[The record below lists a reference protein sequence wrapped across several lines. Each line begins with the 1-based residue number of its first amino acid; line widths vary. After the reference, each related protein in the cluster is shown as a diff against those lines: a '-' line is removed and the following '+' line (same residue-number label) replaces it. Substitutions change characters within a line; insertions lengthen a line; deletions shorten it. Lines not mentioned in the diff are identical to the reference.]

1 VSQREGFVPTPFADS
16 PEFGRL
22 LGGDERADLTRI
34 ALEIAADA
42 YPGLKAEPSLGTID
56 DLASRVRQR
65 CPAGAGPRQVL
76 GQINWVLFVEEG
88 FQGNVEDY
96 YDPRNSYLNE
106 VLGRKTGIPLSLS
119 VLYLA
124 LAERVGLPMAGVN
137 LPAHFVVRAGQGG
150 ETIFVDPFHAGALL
164 DRAGCERRVAEVS
177 GRTTPLTEAELAP
190 CPTGTI
196 VARMLRNLKATYLQ
210 RQDFTAAV
218 PVLRRLV
225 ALLGDDPLERRDLG
239 VVCLHAGRP
248 GEALNHLPAYLDA
261 FPQAEDAEAV
271 SALLRVARREVAQR
285 N

>member
-1 VSQREGFVPTPFADS
+1 MPFADS
-16 PEFGRL
+16 PEFQRL
-22 LGGDERADLTRI
+22 LRGDERADLTRI

-42 YPGLKAEPSLGTID
+42 YPGLKAEPFLEAIN
-56 DLASRVRQR
+56 DLADRVRQR
-65 CPAGAGPRQVL
+65 CPAGAGTRQVL

-106 VLGRKTGIPLSLS
+106 VLGRKTGIPISLS

-137 LPAHFVVRAGQGG
+137 LPAHFVVRAGQGS
-150 ETIFVDPFHAGALL
+150 ETIFVDPFHGGALL
-164 DRAGCERRVAEVS
+164 DPAGCQRRVAEVS
-177 GRTTPLTEAELAP
+177 GRTTPLTEAELAA
-190 CPTGTI
+190 CPTATI

-210 RQDFTAAV
+210 KQDFAAAV

-225 ALLGDDPLERRDLG
+225 ALLDDDPLERRDLG

-248 GEALNHLPAYLDA
+248 GEALDHLPAYLDA

-271 SALLRVARREVAQR
+271 RALLRVARREVAQR